1 MKLTRWILRSPG
13 RSSSGYTIPYLA
25 LGLALLTLA
34 GSSSAAQGTQGLSHA
49 PSSAACPRS
58 TTKALDWLDHFL
70 GSQGR
75 LPSYGELIILP
86 TPTLAEVLHLLPAES
101 QADFWQHHL
110 RTFLTTGLSTQERR
124 VLQEVIDKTK
134 PELFDRA
141 AREGASAVARELEA
155 LQQLLLSTFSRA
167 EVAAMTAPRVG
178 RPLTPQKEAILSL
191 SPQDQYEFWRRHVES
206 FQSDARTPA
215 ERHAL
220 RQALSLLTPEL
231 FARAK
236 DEGADSVRRQ
246 LEGIHEVLS
255 KAFSPVEVSAI
266 LSPPFGVV
274 SSAADQP
281 PPCDCNT
288 GDIENACGGFPNT
301 VICIR
306 GDGRCEPKSF
316 GCGFFLL
323 LDCDGGCCFNTGFR
337 IVCSWTS

>member
-1 MKLTRWILRSPG
+1 MRLARWIPRSLG
-13 RSSSGYTIPYLA
+13 RSFSGHVILYLA
-25 LGLALLTLA
+25 FGLALLTLA
-34 GSSSAAQGTQGLSHA
+34 APTSAAQGAQGLSQA
-49 PSSAACPRS
+49 RGSAACPRS
-58 TTKALDWLDHFL
+58 TTKALKWLDNFL
-70 GSQGR
+70 ASQGR

-86 TPTLAEVLHLLPAES
+86 TPALGEVLHLLPAKG

-110 RTFLTTGLSTQERR
+110 RTFLTTGLSAQERR
-124 VLQEVIDKTK
+124 VLQQVIDKIK

-141 AREGASAVARELEA
+141 AREGTSAVSAELEA

-178 RPLTPQKEAILSL
+178 RPLTLEKEAILSL
-191 SPQDQYEFWRRHVES
+191 SPQDQFEFWRRHVES

-220 RQALSLLTPEL
+220 RQALTLLTPEL

-236 DEGADSVRRQ
+236 DEGGESVRRQ
-246 LEGIHEVLS
+246 LEAIHEVLS

-274 SSAADQP
+274 SSDSP

-301 VICIR
+301 VICVR
-306 GDGRCEPKSF
+306 GNGRCEPKSF

-337 IVCSWTS
+337 IVCPWSS